1 MTSRHGCK
9 CKKTKYSLTQQS
21 GPPTMGIGVGFP
33 LGPMVEVC
41 VFCATLATREA
52 EMEMG
57 VGWAE
62 GDTLDDR
69 YCRS

>member
-1 MTSRHGCK
+1 
-9 CKKTKYSLTQQS
+9 
-21 GPPTMGIGVGFP
+21 MGIGVGFP

-41 VFCATLATREA
+41 VFCATLATSEA